1 MVYSC
6 TIQLVEFV
14 LKERHL
20 ISINIPILIVC
31 LALFS
36 ACNQKEYDNLPGYSK
51 TSSLPSLTVKDF
63 TTQYCDSG
71 LLNMQLSAPIMETY
85 TDDKPSYSIFKEGLT
100 VTFYSGREVP
110 STVVSSKYAYLD
122 NDNNIWE
129 LRDSVVIATDNGT
142 RLETEQLFWDQSNG
156 KDKIYTDRFVKI
168 TSEDQIIMGNGFE
181 SDSKLTKRRIKKVTA
196 TLYVDM
202 SEQNMGEET
211 NTTTIRE
218 TTY

>member
-1 MVYSC
+1 M
-6 TIQLVEFV
+6 EFV

-20 ISINIPILIVC
+20 ISFYTPILIVC

-36 ACNQKEYDNLPGYSK
+36 ACNQKDYDNLPGYNK

-100 VTFYSGREVP
+100 VTFYNGKEVP

-122 NDNNIWE
+122 NDNNTWE
-129 LRDSVVIATDNGT
+129 LRDSVVISTDNGT
-142 RLETEQLFWDQSNG
+142 TLETEQLFWDQSNG

-168 TSEDQIIMGNGFE
+168 TSEDQIIIGNGFE

-202 SEQNMGEET
+202 SEQNMDEEN
-211 NTTTIRE
+211 NTSILE
-218 TTY
+218 ATY

>member
-1 MVYSC
+1 
-6 TIQLVEFV
+6 
-14 LKERHL
+14 
-20 ISINIPILIVC
+20 
-31 LALFS
+31 
-36 ACNQKEYDNLPGYSK
+36 
-51 TSSLPSLTVKDF
+51 
-63 TTQYCDSG
+63 
-71 LLNMQLSAPIMETY
+71 METY

-100 VTFYSGREVP
+100 VTFYSGREDP

-196 TLYVDM
+196 TLYIDM